1 MTNIVTT
8 SDAVLLD
15 LLTDEQLATMR
26 EANKANTAVTAL
38 IDARLEAKAKAI
50 AQAKVLDEFKAKLA
64 EFVLP
69 EPPEGVYNVY
79 AGYAK
84 VFRPLTAKEAKDFKA
99 THPEATDEEIAG
111 KRIET
116 DEWAWQAWVINKAL
130 AVPKAGS
137 TATEPSTRKLAIT
150 LHKRDGQSLV
160 TVGNFRTS
168 KEACDHLGLATGKDS
183 ARRVLEGHHFIVDSY
198 DGTDFLIKAT

>member
-1 MTNIVTT
+1 MTTVIT
-8 SDAVLLD
+8 SDAVLIN
-15 LLTDEQLATMR
+15 LLTDEQLAALR
-26 EANKANTAVTAL
+26 EANKADANAVAL
-38 IDARLEAKAKAI
+38 IDAKIEAKAKAI
-50 AQAKVLDEFKAKLA
+50 AEAKALDEFKAKLA

-69 EPPEGVYNVY
+69 PPPEGVHNVY
-79 AGYAK
+79 ASYAK
-84 VFRPLTAKEAKDFKA
+84 VFRPLTAKESKDFKA

-116 DEWAWQAWVINKAL
+116 DQWAWQTWVINKAL

-150 LHKRDGQSLV
+150 LHKREGQALV

-168 KEACDHLGLATGKDS
+168 KEACNHLGIETGVDS
-183 ARRVLEGHHFIVDSY
+183 ARRVLEGRHFIVDSY
-198 DGTDFLIKAT
+198 DGTDFLIKT